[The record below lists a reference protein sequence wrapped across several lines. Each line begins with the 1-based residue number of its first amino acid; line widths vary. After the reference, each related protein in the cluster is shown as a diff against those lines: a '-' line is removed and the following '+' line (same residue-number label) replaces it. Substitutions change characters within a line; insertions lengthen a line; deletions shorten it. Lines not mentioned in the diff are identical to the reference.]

1 MTDCHCEATDA
12 LQAAS
17 KLASGSDKSFV
28 VNLLQ
33 GRSYRYVAFYLI
45 KNDNTPSMGQSTRSK
60 HQLVECGL
68 REDTSDLLL
77 RSSLIEI
84 VLSGLVVVIY
94 ESLDFL
100 RV

>member
-1 MTDCHCEATDA
+1 MTNCDCEATDA

-17 KLASGSDKSFV
+17 KVASGSDKSFG

-33 GRSYRYVAFYLI
+33 GRPDPHDAFFLSR
-45 KNDNTPSMGQSTRSK
+45 NDNTPSMGQSTRSK

-77 RSSLIEI
+77 GSSLIEV
-84 VLSGLVVVIY
+84 VLSGLVVVVY